1 MGPGRIELPT
11 LRLSGARS
19 NQLSYG
25 PKNLRYRP
33 SNVRRSNENYAQA
46 RPSQQLF
53 YAKKRP

>member
-1 MGPGRIELPT
+1 
-11 LRLSGARS
+11 
-19 NQLSYG
+19 
-25 PKNLRYRP
+25 LRYRP